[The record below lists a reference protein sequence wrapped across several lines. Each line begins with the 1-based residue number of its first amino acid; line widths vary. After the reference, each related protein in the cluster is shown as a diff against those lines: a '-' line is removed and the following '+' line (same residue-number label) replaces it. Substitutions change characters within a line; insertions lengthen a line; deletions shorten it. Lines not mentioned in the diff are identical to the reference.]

1 LEFKTEVILM
11 GTKGMF
17 TLRKPVPGTPIGPSQ
32 TTTAQFEIVS
42 GLLPGMNAAPEIRGV
57 NKR

>member
-1 LEFKTEVILM
+1 M
-11 GTKGMF
+11 
-17 TLRKPVPGTPIGPSQ
+17 PIGPLP
-32 TTTAQFEIVS
+32 TMTAQFAMVP